1 MWPSALRCSFVPDA
15 QYLSHINLFTE
26 SGVKRTCMNLCP
38 KGFSVL
44 FVCCG
49 ESLGADQEQL
59 RLHEWFPRTYSQI
72 LPQTR
77 VQGQCQ
83 FNAENVERGGLPV
96 LAHFIVGSV

>member
-1 MWPSALRCSFVPDA
+1 MILCS
-15 QYLSHINLFTE
+15 
-26 SGVKRTCMNLCP
+26 

-59 RLHEWFPRTYSQI
+59 CLREWFLRPYSQI
-72 LPQTR
+72 IPQTR

-83 FNAENVERGGLPV
+83 FNVENVERGALPV
-96 LAHFIVGSV
+96 LANFIVGNV